1 MPSELV
7 AGCGVSS
14 LHILTINLSYT
25 EGERSMLRPPSV
37 VLFIVT

>member
-7 AGCGVSS
+7 AGRGAFP

-37 VLFIVT
+37 VSFIVT